1 MSDERP
7 GLLARFD
14 ALSQRERLLVALTL
28 VALLL
33 FAWWLL
39 VYEAVVPQ
47 TRSLQQS
54 SQRAEG
60 ELQALRAAR
69 DGIRRRLDQGVHREQ
84 RARVEALQQELAR
97 LRRQLE
103 EGTEDLVSPQE
114 MFALMRQMIDAA
126 PKLRLLELRRSAVDP
141 LFRSDNQDAAATG
154 KTVEED
160 EARPTLYR
168 HRMQVRL
175 QGRYADILAWLQ
187 QLEGLPWQLMWN
199 RVELKTGDYPQIEI
213 ALTLSTVS
221 ASRAWVGL

>member
-1 MSDERP
+1 MSDERT

-14 ALSQRERLLVALTL
+14 ALSLRERLLVGLTL
-28 VALLL
+28 VVLLL

-39 VYEAVVPQ
+39 VYESVVPQ

-54 SQRAEG
+54 NQRVEG
-60 ELQALRAAR
+60 EVQALRAAR
-69 DGIRRRLDQGVHREQ
+69 DGIRRRLDEGVHREQ
-84 RARVEALQQELAR
+84 QARVEALRQELAR

-114 MFALMRQMIDAA
+114 MFALMRRMIDAA
-126 PKLRLLELRRSAVDP
+126 PKLRLLELRRSAVEP
-141 LFRSDNQDAAATG
+141 LFRSKADDAEAAEE
-154 KTVEED
+154 VAEED
-160 EARPTLYR
+160 ESRPALYR
-168 HRMQVRL
+168 HQMQVRL

-199 RVELKTGDYPQIEI
+199 RVELKAGDYPQIEI